1 MKGDSNIIN
10 ELNVLLEGELTAI
23 DQYFIHSRMY
33 EDWGISKIHERL
45 NHEMEEERGHADAL
59 IKRILF
65 LEGKPDLSKRS
76 PLNVGTDVISCLQ
89 SDLAL
94 EYSVVKSLKHVIALC
109 EQAEDYVTRDMLLQ
123 QLQDTEEDHTYWL
136 EQQLRL
142 IKLTGLENYIQ
153 SQM

>member
-33 EDWGISKIHERL
+33 EDWGISKIYERL

-76 PLNVGTDVISCLQ
+76 PLNVGTDVTSCLQ
-89 SDLAL
+89 NDLEL
-94 EYSVVKSLKHVIALC
+94 EYSVVKSLRRVIALC

>member
-23 DQYFIHSRMY
+23 DQYFVHSRMY
-33 EDWGISKIHERL
+33 EDWGISKIYERL
-45 NHEMEEERGHADAL
+45 NHEMQEEQGHADAL

-65 LEGKPDLSKRS
+65 LEGIPDLSKRA
-76 PLNVGTDVISCLQ
+76 PLTVGTDVTSCLE

-94 EYSVVKSLKHVIALC
+94 EYSVVKSLKRVIALC
-109 EQAEDYVTRDMLLQ
+109 EQASDYVTRDMLLK